1 MARLM
6 QGLHLIRRLG
16 ALLICLSVLWGAWM
30 LLVDTASVAEFSAGA
45 AAALLGTL
53 ACGLVSHED
62 VAPLREHRAFLLGI
76 PRQLAR
82 VPKDMWLL
90 VRELGRAL
98 AGRHTGGRFHTVPF
112 DGGEDP
118 RDNARRAAVELLG
131 SLAPNTIVLGVDDER
146 IVLHQLSARAAERH
160 SVGEIAP

>member
-6 QGLHLIRRLG
+6 QGLHVIRRLG
-16 ALLICLSVLWGAWM
+16 ALLICLAVLWGAWM
-30 LLVDTASVAEFSAGA
+30 LLVDTASIAEFSAGA

-53 ACGLVSHED
+53 ACGLASRENVARLHEHHTL
-62 VAPLREHRAFLLGI
+62 ARGL

-82 VPKDMWLL
+82 VPVDLWLL

-98 AGRHTGGRFHTVPF
+98 LGRHPGGRFHTVPF
-112 DGGEDP
+112 KDGDSP

-131 SLAPNTIVLGVDDER
+131 SLAPNTIVLGVDDEQ

-160 SVGEIAP
+160 SAGEIAP